1 MPVSFSKLNFDC
13 RYVKALPADDERENY
28 PRQVY
33 HSAYSYVVPKKSSKP
48 NLIILSNDCATQLG
62 ITNTNADSTEFANTL
77 CGNTLLSGMK
87 PYAMCYGGHQFGYW
101 AGQLGDGRAI
111 NLGELKTPDNGYKTL
126 QLKGAGPTP
135 YSRSADGFAVL
146 RSSIREFLCS
156 EAMFY
161 LGIPTTRA
169 LSLCLTGDLVLRDM
183 FYDGHARHEF
193 GAVVCRIS
201 SSFTRFGT
209 FQLPAS
215 RGDVELL
222 KSLVDTCI
230 TLDFSH
236 LLNDKQEINEAIYL
250 SWFSEVCDRTCELM
264 VHWMRVGFV
273 HGVMNTD
280 NMSIIGETIDFGPYG
295 WLEGYD
301 PLWTPNTT
309 DASHHRY
316 CFGRQPTIALWNLNR
331 LAQAVSPLVCD
342 ISQFKEYLKIS
353 VRHLEVQIQK
363 MQANKLGLEAYIP
376 KTDQL
381 LLDQLLEVLQM
392 HEIDFTIFYRNLSR
406 VCKDTN
412 LEKSTEDALIRPI
425 LDAYYLPKQLSKEA
439 KSSMAQWLRNYITR
453 LNKDIGSDS
462 DRSKKMNRVNPKYIL
477 RNYLAQLAIGKAE
490 KEDFS
495 DVNELFEVM
504 KHPYDEQSDKE
515 TYAKKRPEW
524 ARSKAGCSMLSCSS

>member
-1 MPVSFSKLNFDC
+1 
-13 RYVKALPADDERENY
+13 
-28 PRQVY
+28 
-33 HSAYSYVVPKKSSKP
+33 
-48 NLIILSNDCATQLG
+48 
-62 ITNTNADSTEFANTL
+62 
-77 CGNTLLSGMK
+77 
-87 PYAMCYGGHQFGYW
+87 
-101 AGQLGDGRAI
+101 
-111 NLGELKTPDNGYKTL
+111 
-126 QLKGAGPTP
+126 
-135 YSRSADGFAVL
+135 
-146 RSSIREFLCS
+146 
-156 EAMFY
+156 
-161 LGIPTTRA
+161 
-169 LSLCLTGDLVLRDM
+169 LTGDLVLRDM

>member
-1 MPVSFSKLNFDC
+1 MTVRFSQLKFDR
-13 RYVKALPADDERENY
+13 RYVNALPADDGSENY

-33 HSAYSYVVPKKSSKP
+33 HSAYSFVSPKKSLNPKLISLSK
-48 NLIILSNDCATQLG
+48 DCAKQLG
-62 ITNTNADSTEFANTL
+62 MTDINTHPIDFASIFS
-77 CGNTLLSGMK
+77 GNKSLSGMK

-135 YSRSADGFAVL
+135 YSRSADGLAVL

-193 GAVVCRIS
+193 GAIVCRVS

-222 KSLVDTCI
+222 KLLADTCI
-230 TLDFSH
+230 TLDYPH
-236 LLNDKQEINEAIYL
+236 LLNDTQKMSEATYVA
-250 SWFSEVCDRTCELM
+250 WFSEVCDRTCELM

-331 LAQAVSPLVCD
+331 LAQAISPLMID
-342 ISQFKEYLKIS
+342 IAPLKECLERCAKDLEFKL
-353 VRHLEVQIQK
+353 QQ
-363 MQANKLGLEAYIP
+363 MQAQKLGLEVYTP
-376 KTDQL
+376 ETDQIL
-381 LLDQLLEVLQM
+381 MDHLLEVLQM
-392 HEIDFTIFYRNLSR
+392 HEIDFTIFYRNLSKI
-406 VCKDTN
+406 CKDMN
-412 LEKSTEDALIRPI
+412 LEKATDDEVIQPI
-425 LDAYYLPKQLSKEA
+425 VEAYYLPKQLSNEA
-439 KSSMAQWLRNYITR
+439 KSSMAQWLRSYILR
-453 LNKDIGSDS
+453 LNNDIGNDS
-462 DRSKKMNRVNPKYIL
+462 DRLKKMNKVNPKYIL
-477 RNYLAQLAIGKAE
+477 RNYLTQLAIDKAE
-490 KEDFS
+490 NEDFS
-495 DVNELFEVM
+495 GINELLEVM
-504 KHPYDEQSDKE
+504 KHPYVEQSNKE
-515 TYAKKRPEW
+515 EFAKKRPEW
-524 ARSKAGCSMLSCSS
+524 ARHKAGCSMLSCSS